1 MPVVQ
6 LPAELIRLGQPTP
19 FALRDASGAL
29 LVPKGVVLTS
39 EVQRTKLTDREVYVD
54 QSDGEL
60 VRRAIAGQAYS
71 MLGQNA
77 ALGRIAQATPDA
89 SAFAKPEVVKLP
101 VAPQTAWTNLQMRA
115 SALLRDPLPAD
126 FQARFARLQQDVL
139 EQMDEDID
147 ISLLVLVQASCHD
160 PHHYSSTH
168 ALLVAVLCELAG
180 RQLPGWTAAERETL
194 RSAALSM
201 NLSMTALQDVLAL
214 QDGALSTQQRAQV
227 DTHAERSATSLRK
240 AGVTDAAW
248 LAAVENHHDTSPG
261 PLAELPL
268 GLQMARLIARADIFA
283 ARLSSRKTRPA
294 QAAALAAK
302 AAFLDE
308 RQQADQAGGVIL
320 KAVGLH
326 PPGSYVKLVSG
337 EIALVLRRGPQ
348 NKTPK
353 VISIISKSG
362 TPLGEPALRDTRL
375 RAHEVAGSVA
385 PGEVKVRL
393 NLERLLKLA

>member
-29 LVPKGVVLTS
+29 LVPKGVVLSS
-39 EVQRTKLTDREVYVD
+39 EVLRQKLADREVFVD

-60 VRRAIAGQAYS
+60 VRRAVAGQAYS

-77 ALGRIAQATPDA
+77 SIGRIAQATPDA
-89 SAFAKPEVVKLP
+89 SAFAPPPVVKLP
-101 VAPQTAWTNLQMRA
+101 VDAPTAWTNLQMRA

-126 FQARFARLQQDVL
+126 FLPRFTRLQQDVL
-139 EQMDEDID
+139 EQMNLDVD
-147 ISLLVLVQASCHD
+147 ISLLLLVQSSCND
-160 PHHYSSTH
+160 PHHYSSNH
-168 ALLVAVLCELAG
+168 GLLVTVLCELAA
-180 RQLPGWTAAERETL
+180 RNLPGWTEAQRETV
-194 RSAALSM
+194 RHAALSM

-227 DTHAERSATSLRK
+227 DNHAARSAASLRK
-240 AGVTDAAW
+240 AGIADPAW
-248 LAAVENHHDTSPG
+248 IEAVEYHHDTTPG
-261 PLAELPL
+261 PLSELSL
-268 GLQMARLIARADIFA
+268 GRQMARLIARADIFA

-294 QAAALAAK
+294 QAATSAAK

-308 RQQADQAGGVIL
+308 RQQADQAGAAIL

-337 EIALVLRRGPQ
+337 EIALVLRRGVQP
-348 NKTPK
+348 KTPK
-353 VISIISKSG
+353 VASVISRSG
-362 TPLGEPALRDTRL
+362 TPLGEPAIRDTRL